1 MGFVGKYARLSKGR
15 QKIRLDLLDWAVT
28 NGGEIPREVIDE
40 IVESVISSNTFEEFQ
55 GKTSRE
61 IIDSMEEEHIFQL
74 SENDGICYL
83 YPYSAYPTD
92 YDVRLADGRRFYAMC
107 AIDSMGSAVTF
118 HQPVEIFSKCKDT
131 KEEIFLRVTP
141 QNGIETIK
149 PDDKI
154 IATYYDTS
162 EKYIA
167 FNC

>member
-1 MGFVGKYARLSKGR
+1 MAFGGKYARLSKER
-15 QKIRLDLLDWAVT
+15 QKIRLGLLDWAVT
-28 NGGEIPREVIDE
+28 NGGEIPRAVTEE
-40 IVESVISSNTFEEFQ
+40 IVKNVISSDAPEEFQ
-55 GKTSRE
+55 GKTPWE
-61 IIDSMEEEHIFQL
+61 IIEIMEEEHIFQL

-92 YDVRLADGRRFYAMC
+92 YEVRLADGRSFYAMC

-118 HQPVEIFSKCKDT
+118 HQPVDIFSKCKDT
-131 KEEIFLRVTP
+131 QEEIYLHVTP
-141 QNGIETIK
+141 ENGIEKIT
-149 PDDKI
+149 PDDHI

>member
-1 MGFVGKYARLSKGR
+1 MGFGGKYARLTKGKK
-15 QKIRLDLLDWAVT
+15 KIRLDLLDWAVT
-28 NGGEIPREVIDE
+28 NGGEIPCEVIDE
-40 IVESVISSNTFEEFQ
+40 IVESVISSNAFEEFQ
-55 GKTSRE
+55 GKTSKE
-61 IIDSMEEEHIFQL
+61 IIDAMEKEHIFQL

-118 HQPVEIFSKCKDT
+118 NQPVEIFSKCKDT

-141 QNGIETIK
+141 QNGIEVIT